1 MQDMLDLIQ
10 VDLEGKIVWKF
21 NKTEYIEDKGEIP
34 QWMARQHHDYQRE
47 GSSVGYYSHNSEPLV
62 DRGNTLILCH
72 ENIIN
77 SEISQQ
83 LLLDDKIIEVN
94 WEGEIIWQ
102 WKANEHFNEL
112 DFDEAAKNILYRDP
126 NMRPAGGGMGDWLH
140 INSVSTL
147 GPNKWYDNSDER
159 FNPENIIWDS
169 REANII
175 AIIEKSTGKI
185 VWKLGQNYNENE
197 ELRKIC
203 SRAKK
208 YTTYFFILIFC

>member
-1 MQDMLDLIQ
+1 
-10 VDLEGKIVWKF
+10 
-21 NKTEYIEDKGEIP
+21 
-34 QWMARQHHDYQRE
+34 
-47 GSSVGYYSHNSEPLV
+47 
-62 DRGNTLILCH
+62 
-72 ENIIN
+72 
-77 SEISQQ
+77 
-83 LLLDDKIIEVN
+83 
-94 WEGEIIWQ
+94 
-102 WKANEHFNEL
+102 
-112 DFDEAAKNILYRDP
+112 
-126 NMRPAGGGMGDWLH
+126 MRPAGGGMGDWLH

-147 GPNKWYDNSDER
+147 EPNKWYDNSDER